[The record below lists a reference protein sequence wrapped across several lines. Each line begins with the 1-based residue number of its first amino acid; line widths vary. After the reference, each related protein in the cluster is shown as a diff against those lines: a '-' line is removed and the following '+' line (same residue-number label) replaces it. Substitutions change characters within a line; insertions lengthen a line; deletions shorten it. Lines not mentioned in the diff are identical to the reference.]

1 VVYQCVEVINVT
13 MVLPLLN
20 TTTAVLVSIPLVFD
34 ERSVV
39 KEFCVEL
46 VADGA
51 NDVTAAGV
59 LYALLLVVLEIAV
72 ATEEVVD
79 GRSTEEAVAWEAL
92 DEAVDRLAEAVELEA
107 AAQVAFRANCTP
119 LLAQVDSNV
128 ATAAM
133 GRSAMK
139 CSRDGDLVILLC
151 WSAQSQ
157 LVARQLSKLA
167 W

>member
-1 VVYQCVEVINVT
+1 MYQCVEVINVT

-79 GRSTEEAVAWEAL
+79 GRSTEEAVA
-92 DEAVDRLAEAVELEA
+92 
-107 AAQVAFRANCTP
+107 
-119 LLAQVDSNV
+119 
-128 ATAAM
+128 
-133 GRSAMK
+133 
-139 CSRDGDLVILLC
+139 
-151 WSAQSQ
+151 
-157 LVARQLSKLA
+157 
-167 W
+167 